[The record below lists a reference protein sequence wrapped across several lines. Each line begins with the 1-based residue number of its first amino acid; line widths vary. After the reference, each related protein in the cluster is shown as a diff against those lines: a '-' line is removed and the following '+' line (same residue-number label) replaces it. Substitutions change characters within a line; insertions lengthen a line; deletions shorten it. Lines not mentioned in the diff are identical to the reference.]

1 MLCFSFNITSRS
13 RFVNLYDVESHS
25 IDQHMI
31 LRFVDIGGIDHH
43 CLKCL
48 FLMVFQ
54 YSLPF
59 ADVIRLNGNLYVFL
73 FF

>member
-1 MLCFSFNITSRS
+1 MML
-13 RFVNLYDVESHS
+13 

-59 ADVIRLNGNLYVFL
+59 ADVIRLNDNLYVFL
-73 FF
+73 FY